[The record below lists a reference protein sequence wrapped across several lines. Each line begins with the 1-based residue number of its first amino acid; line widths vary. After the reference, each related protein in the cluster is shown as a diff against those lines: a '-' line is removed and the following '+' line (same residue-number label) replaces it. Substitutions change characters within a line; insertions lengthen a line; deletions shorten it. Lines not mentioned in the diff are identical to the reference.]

1 MDLIKAYK
9 DQSHSSS
16 SDDEPSTSNYTAPT
30 SPQPSTSYST
40 HDTTVQSNK
49 VSSFEPIE
57 RIPLDRLM
65 MASAAIASAK
75 KPSKRKK
82 VKQATFQPAVWIG
95 DIGRELRDCLG
106 KLKRARLWIE
116 HSLQC
121 FCCCFTFFF
130 LALVFQAAYIP
141 YKNIPY
147 LILWI
152 IL

>member
-1 MDLIKAYK
+1 MDLIKSYH
-9 DQSHSSS
+9 DQESHSSS

-65 MASAAIASAK
+65 IASAAIASAAK

-106 KLKRARLWIE
+106 ELKRA
-116 HSLQC
+116 C
-121 FCCCFTFFF
+121 F
-130 LALVFQAAYIP
+130 
-141 YKNIPY
+141 
-147 LILWI
+147 
-152 IL
+152 

>member
-1 MDLIKAYK
+1 MDLIKSYHE
-9 DQSHSSS
+9 HSSS
-16 SDDEPSTSNYTAPT
+16 SDDEPSTSNYTAPA

-65 MASAAIASAK
+65 IASAAIASAAK

-82 VKQATFQPAVWIG
+82 VKQASFQPAVWIA

-106 KLKRARLWIE
+106 KFVSVKIKI
-116 HSLQC
+116 HSNIW
-121 FCCCFTFFF
+121 CCYFS
-130 LALVFQAAYIP
+130 
-141 YKNIPY
+141 
-147 LILWI
+147 
-152 IL
+152 

>member
-1 MDLIKAYK
+1 MDLIKSYH
-9 DQSHSSS
+9 DQESHSSS
-16 SDDEPSTSNYTAPT
+16 SDDEPTTSMIHTAPT

-65 MASAAIASAK
+65 IASAAIASAAK

-82 VKQATFQPAVWIG
+82 VKPASFQPAVWIG

-106 KLKRARLWIE
+106 ELERARTHI
-116 HSLQC
+116 C
-121 FCCCFTFFF
+121 FGH
-130 LALVFQAAYIP
+130 
-141 YKNIPY
+141 
-147 LILWI
+147 
-152 IL
+152 